1 MWVEH
6 FLLPTEISAVNA
18 KRLGRLTYTD
28 LAVLISAK
36 TRSVE
41 ANIKRKLQKIEAKEK
56 KDMEQEAEIFKMF
69 M

>member
-6 FLLPTEISAVNA
+6 FLLPTDISATNA
-18 KRLGRLTYTD
+18 RRLGRLTYTD

-41 ANIKRKLQKIEAKEK
+41 ASIKRKLQLIEAKEK
-56 KDMEQEAEIFKMF
+56 KELEQEAEIFKMF